1 MPGQYVQVILEQ
13 TNLVE
18 AVFIPQASVQV
29 DQQGSYVL
37 VVNTNNAVLRRNVS
51 LGARVDDK
59 VIVNQGVDEG
69 EQVIVRGLQQ
79 VRPGQV
85 VKYRSLAAAR

>member
-1 MPGQYVQVILEQ
+1 MPGQYVRVILEQ